1 MRVSRRPIFPAIFL
15 GVGLASLP
23 VTWFDVS
30 PTLAVAT
37 GAAAGMAAQT
47 RFLLSPLIFSSLL
60 VGRGGIDAVS
70 ASVLAVVAAWLTM
83 AALDREP
90 AG

>member
-1 MRVSRRPIFPAIFL
+1 
-15 GVGLASLP
+15 
-23 VTWFDVS
+23 
-30 PTLAVAT
+30 
-37 GAAAGMAAQT
+37 MAAQT

-83 AALDREP
+83 AALDQRAVGAEV
-90 AG
+90 AAA